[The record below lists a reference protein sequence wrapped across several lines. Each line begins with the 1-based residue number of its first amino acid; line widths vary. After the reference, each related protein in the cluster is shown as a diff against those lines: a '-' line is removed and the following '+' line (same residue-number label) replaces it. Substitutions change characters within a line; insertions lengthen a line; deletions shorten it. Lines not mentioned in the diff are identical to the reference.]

1 MRKSDFFREAR
12 NDLTGPLHGVRV
24 LEATTSWAGPM
35 CGCMFADLGAD
46 VIKVEAVEGE
56 VGRRVGPFVTGA
68 GSKVSF
74 LHSTVNRN
82 KRSLTLDLRNPEGRD
97 IFLKLA
103 ARSDVIVQN
112 FRPGTFDRWGI
123 GYEDCRAVKRDIVY
137 VSISGFGLF
146 GPDHDR
152 PGYDPVA
159 EAASGF
165 MSLNGSS
172 DGGPVRCATYL
183 GDDLAGLHGALSAL
197 AALRHRDATGE
208 GQHIDVSLMDSIL
221 FQSNGYL
228 TLGAIGYPLKRLGNG
243 SLFSAP
249 VDAFQCADGYVFLA
263 VLLEP
268 HWRALAK
275 LIGRPEMIDDL
286 RFATMTARHE
296 NRPETDAAVAA
307 WMRPRNASDVER
319 ELTAAGIPRG
329 RRSYL
334 RRGSAE
340 SPRAR
345 ARYAPTGRAGGRQD
359 HPADRSRCK
368 VLAHADPRAPPRRQ
382 IGRTHRR
389 NSNRARPRPGESRPP
404 AQEQGDLVPI

>member
-1 MRKSDFFREAR
+1 MQKDDFFRNVR
-12 NDLTGPLHGVRV
+12 TDLTGPLQGIRV

-56 VGRRVGPFVTGA
+56 VGRRVGPFVTGKD
-68 GSKVSF
+68 SKVSF
-74 LHSTVNRN
+74 LHATVNRN
-82 KRSLTLDLRNPEGRD
+82 KRSLTLDLRSPEGRR

-103 ARSDVIVQN
+103 ARSDIIVQN
-112 FRPGTFDRWGI
+112 FRPGTFDKWGI
-123 GYEDCRAVKRDIVY
+123 GYEDCRAVKPDIVY

-228 TLGAIGYPLKRLGNG
+228 TLGAIGHPLKRLGNG

-249 VDAFQCADGYVFLA
+249 VDAFQCADGHVFLA

-275 LIGRPEMIDDL
+275 LIGRPDMLNDP
-286 RFATMTARHE
+286 RFATMAARHE
-296 NRPETDAAVAA
+296 HRTETDAAVAA
-307 WMRPRNASDVER
+307 WMRTRKAADVER
-319 ELTAAGIPRG
+319 ELTAAGIPVAEVRTYAEAARNPHVLERDMLQPIEQEDG
-329 RRSYL
+329 VTIPLTGPAAKFSKTPVRVRR
-334 RRGSAE
+334 
-340 SPRAR
+340 
-345 ARYAPTGRAGGRQD
+345 
-359 HPADRSRCK
+359 
-368 VLAHADPRAPPRRQ
+368 RAPKLGEHTDE
-382 IGRTHRR
+382 IVAELGLDSSERTRLR
-389 NSNRARPRPGESRPP
+389 SNK
-404 AQEQGDLVPI
+404 VV